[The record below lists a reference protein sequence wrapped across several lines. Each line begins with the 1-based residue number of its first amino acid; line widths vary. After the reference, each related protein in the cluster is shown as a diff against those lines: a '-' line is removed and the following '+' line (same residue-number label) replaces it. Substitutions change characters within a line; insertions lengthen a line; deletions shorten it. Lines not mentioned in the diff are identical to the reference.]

1 MVLVATRSTSLREG
15 LRALL
20 AAITPDQTI
29 EFVDDYV
36 EVFRKL
42 TQSPVDL
49 VVLDADLSAVSA
61 RTALSQIKQV
71 SSATRLLVL
80 TDTVQ
85 QQHTVSPF
93 EAEAVLLKGIAAT
106 EIASTIE
113 HLLDASSSST
123 NSEHQS
129 KETLS

>member
-93 EAEAVLLKGIAAT
+93 DAEAVLLKGTAAT

-123 NSEHQS
+123 NSEN
-129 KETLS
+129 